1 MSTIKSTGGAHASF
15 SPEQRGSLVEVVTL
29 LRSYIAGH
37 ASVDC
42 ALLLAAIRARRG
54 GIDALDF
61 VATVK
66 ALAPTVSV
74 PAALLAWL
82 NGAPPDAMLPPAPP
96 LRGFASADDRADF
109 YARR

>member
-82 NGAPPDAMLPPAPP
+82 E
-96 LRGFASADDRADF
+96 RRS
-109 YARR
+109 ARRDAAAGSAAARFRQRRRSR